1 MLWHIWRRGW
11 SQVPLILNFLITIL
25 ILDPGSWIHLHP
37 KILISTLA
45 LILTLTLIHIQA
57 KHVFL
62 SFHFSTQVDL
72 PRGEQGLL
80 CLNSFLS
87 SLHMQGF
94 SFLSFSKWNLHLKA
108 FFAAIYFRY
117 KFSLFAFFSRQ
128 TQSQRN
134 QYHEELFVL
143 LKACTSPL
151 KLWPADKVGNFI
163 L

>member
-1 MLWHIWRRGW
+1 MVTGSFDPELSHYD
-11 SQVPLILNFLITIL
+11 P
-25 ILDPGSWIHLHP
+25 DPGSWIHLHP

-72 PRGEQGLL
+72 PRGEQGIL
-80 CLNSFLS
+80 CLNSSLS

-117 KFSLFAFFSRQ
+117 KFSLFAFFS
-128 TQSQRN
+128 
-134 QYHEELFVL
+134 
-143 LKACTSPL
+143 
-151 KLWPADKVGNFI
+151 PANSITKEPI
-163 L
+163 S